1 MFPVTVIDNFF
12 PDPDKVVEMA
22 SNLKFYKTNEGQW
35 PGERTQEL
43 SHLNQDF
50 FLSTALKILGT
61 FYESSVESID
71 MSMTF
76 QKIKPFEESR
86 NQGWIHRDNG
96 MQLGGLIYLN
106 QSPEPDTGTNIYEE
120 TRGYSLVDREVN
132 ETKIKHYLGHKVSDE
147 EYESSYNKM
156 RSQFTETIK
165 VENRYN
171 RLLLFDGMTYHG
183 VNTFGKDTERLT
195 LVFFLKSLFA
205 PIQPLCR

>member
-1 MFPVTVIDNFF
+1 
-12 PDPDKVVEMA
+12 
-22 SNLKFYKTNEGQW
+22 
-35 PGERTQEL
+35 
-43 SHLNQDF
+43 
-50 FLSTALKILGT
+50 
-61 FYESSVESID
+61 
-71 MSMTF
+71 
-76 QKIKPFEESR
+76 
-86 NQGWIHRDNG
+86 
-96 MQLGGLIYLN
+96 MQLGGLIYFN